1 MSDAAVAY
9 DPTAL
14 PRRQKVVTMA
24 ASLLGILLAALDQT
38 VVATAGPK
46 MQEDLHIAPALYAW
60 MTTSYVVASTVTVPL
75 WGKLSDLFGRKRTL
89 LVGMVLF
96 LIGSALCAA
105 ANSLETLIIY
115 RVVQG
120 VGSAAL
126 FTNAFAVT
134 ADLFPPQE
142 RSKWQGLFGG
152 VFGLAS
158 VVGPYVGGA
167 LTDAAGWHWVFL
179 INLPLGAVAL
189 AVAALR
195 MPALQR
201 PRTAPPVID
210 VAGAAMLIVAMVA
223 LLLALSLGHGAVPPM
238 GPRPSGWPW
247 ASWQIAG
254 LFAVAVLGVAAFIAI
269 ERRAR
274 EPILDL
280 TMFRKREFALG
291 CAAAFTAGLPFLA
304 AIVFLPLFMVNVL
317 GTSATDAGK
326 VLIPLTL
333 GIVFANISSGQI
345 VARVGRYK
353 PVLLVSLV
361 LSIAGFVLMGFTLTA
376 ESSTLGV
383 SLKMILLGMGMGPAI
398 PLYTLAIQNAVALPR
413 IGVATSTA
421 VFARSVGATV
431 GLAVLNTVFAGALV
445 THMRAGNDFRHAL
458 TDAVR
463 LVFQVSAVLCAI
475 ALIIT
480 LVLPALPLRKHQ
492 VAPPPAE

>member
-1 MSDAAVAY
+1 
-9 DPTAL
+9 
-14 PRRQKVVTMA
+14 MA
-24 ASLLGILLAALDQT
+24 CSLLGILLAALDQT

-46 MQEDLHIAPALYAW
+46 MQADLHIAPAMYAW

-89 LVGMVLF
+89 VIGMVLF

-105 ANSLETLIIY
+105 AGSLETLIIY
-115 RVVQG
+115 RVIQG

-134 ADLFPPQE
+134 ADLFAPQE

-158 VVGPYVGGA
+158 VVGPYVGGE
-167 LTDAAGWHWVFL
+167 LTDRVGWHWVFL
-179 INLPLGAVAL
+179 INLPLGAIAL
-189 AVAALR
+189 ALAIAR
-195 MPALQR
+195 MPALRR

-210 VAGAAMLIVAMVA
+210 LAGAAMLIVAMVS

-238 GPRPSGWPW
+238 GPKPAGWPW

-254 LFAVAVLGVAAFIAI
+254 LFAVALTGVGAFVAI
-269 ERRAR
+269 ERTAR

-280 TMFRKREFALG
+280 AMFRKREFALG

-333 GIVFANISSGQI
+333 GIVAANISSGQI
-345 VARVGRYK
+345 VGRIGRYK
-353 PVLLVSLV
+353 PVLLVSLT
-361 LSIAGFVLMGFTLTA
+361 LSIVGFVIMGLTLAAT
-376 ESSTLGV
+376 STTLGM

-398 PLYTLAIQNAVALPR
+398 PLYTLAIQNSVPLR
-413 IGVATSTA
+413 QIGVATSTA

-431 GLAVLNTVFAGALV
+431 GLAVLNTVFAGTLV
-445 THMRAGNDFRHAL
+445 TTMRGGGDFRVAL

-463 LVFQVSAVLCAI
+463 LVFQVSAVLCTF

-480 LVLPALPLRKHQ
+480 VALPALPLRKHELR
-492 VAPPPAE
+492 PPAAE